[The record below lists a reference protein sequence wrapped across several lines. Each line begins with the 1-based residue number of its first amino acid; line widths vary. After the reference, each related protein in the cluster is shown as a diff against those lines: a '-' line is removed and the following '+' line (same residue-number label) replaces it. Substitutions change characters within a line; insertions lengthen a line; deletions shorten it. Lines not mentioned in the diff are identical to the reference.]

1 MPVTPTYPG
10 VYIEEISSG
19 IRTITG
25 VSTSVTAFID
35 YFQRGALDKTT
46 QITCKAT
53 QIFSLADF
61 EREYG
66 GLDALS
72 EASYAI
78 QQFYL
83 NGGGEAW
90 VVRAA
95 SGSVEAAKIAIR
107 STTSGAATLTLQAS
121 SPGKWGDALQVRVDS
136 TDNTQFDLTLS
147 EVNGQGTVLRQ
158 EAFRNLTMGTGN
170 NNVKTLLNDTGSGSK
185 LFTVADATGAAI
197 PLVNG
202 TLSDAFTPPAVT
214 TPPTPLIP
222 AVAAGRK
229 VTVRIDGIPGDASL
243 GSDAFFTLV
252 EVRDRLQAGIRAAR
266 PDKRTFSEAVVEIY
280 TLSPTS
286 AKLRIIAGPGN
297 PANQIVFTAA
307 AGDSNTVNDLK
318 LTGANVITN
327 VQAYKVVTGAIA
339 NTGQA
344 VGVSGDNGTVP
355 DKAALQAAILALK
368 DVSFNLLCIPR
379 TAEMEDTQAIAV
391 MSTALNYCE
400 QRRAFFLLDP
410 PKSLKTVQSIKDWLN
425 SNATLRSRNAALYFP
440 RVQVAD
446 PLNNFRLKSLSPSG
460 TLAGIYARTD
470 SERGVW
476 KAPAGIDT
484 TLRGVQVLDY
494 LLNDAENGTLNPLGI
509 NALRTFPIYGTISWG
524 ARTLRGADDLA
535 DEYKYI
541 PVRRLALYLE
551 ESLFRGLKW
560 VVFEPNDEPLW
571 AQIRLNIGAFMNNL
585 FRQGAF
591 QGKTPREAYFVKCDK
606 ESTTQNDINLGIVNV
621 IVGFA
626 PLKPAE
632 FVIIKLQQIAG
643 QIAV

>member
-1 MPVTPTYPG
+1 MPITPTYPG
-10 VYIEEISSG
+10 VYVERISSG
-19 IRTITG
+19 VRTITG

-35 YFQRGALDKTT
+35 YFKRGVMG
-46 QITCKAT
+46 KAT
-53 QIFSLADF
+53 QIFSPADF

-90 VVRAA
+90 VVRTA
-95 SGSVEAAKIAIR
+95 SGSFESAAIAIR
-107 STTSGAATLTLQAS
+107 STTSGAAALTLKAS
-121 SPGKWGDALQVRVDS
+121 SPGQWGDALRVRVDS
-136 TDNTQFDLTLS
+136 TNDTKFDLTLS
-147 EVNGQGTVLRQ
+147 DVSDDGTTILRQ
-158 EAFRNLTMGTGN
+158 EVFRNLTMSAGN
-170 NNVKTLLNDTGSGSK
+170 DNVATLLNDTGSGSK
-185 LFTVADATGAAI
+185 LVTVPVAPTVTTI

-202 TLSDAFTPPAVT
+202 TLSAAFTIPFTPIAAV
-214 TPPTPLIP
+214 
-222 AVAAGRK
+222 AGRK
-229 VTVRIDGIPGDASL
+229 VQVTINDIPSAVANLGDTNFSSL
-243 GSDAFFTLV
+243 E
-252 EVRDRLQAGIRAAR
+252 EVRDRLQAGIRSAR
-266 PDKRTFSEAVVEIY
+266 PDKRAFAEAVAEIY
-280 TLSPTS
+280 TVNPTT

-297 PANQIVFTAA
+297 PANKVVFAA
-307 AGDSNTVNDLK
+307 ATGDANTVTDLK
-318 LTGANVITN
+318 LAGANVTTN
-327 VQAYKVVTGAIA
+327 VQAYTPTGAIA

-344 VGVSGDNGTVP
+344 AGTPGDNGTVP
-355 DKAALQAAILALK
+355 NAAALQAAILALK

-379 TAEMEDTQAIAV
+379 TAERDTEMTDPDAIAV
-391 MSTALNYCE
+391 ISTALTYCE

-410 PKSLKTVQSIKDWLN
+410 PKSLNTVQGIKDWLN
-425 SNATLRSRNAALYFP
+425 ANATLRTRNAAIYFP
-440 RVQVAD
+440 RVKIAD
-446 PLNNFRLKSLSPSG
+446 PLNNFRLKSLAPSG
-460 TLAGIYARTD
+460 TVAGVYARTD

-476 KAPAGIDT
+476 KAPAGIDA
-484 TLRGVQVLDY
+484 TLRGVQALDY
-494 LLNDAENGTLNPLGI
+494 LLNDPENGTLNPLAI
-509 NALRTFPIYGTISWG
+509 NALRTFPVYGTVCWG

-541 PVRRLALYLE
+541 PVQRLALYLE

-571 AQIRLNIGAFMNNL
+571 AQIRLNVGAFMNNL

-591 QGKTPREAYFVKCDK
+591 QGRTPREAYFVKCDK
-606 ESTTQNDINLGIVNV
+606 ESTTQNDINLGIVNI

>member
-1 MPVTPTYPG
+1 MPTTPTYPG
-10 VYIEEISSG
+10 VYIEEVSSG
-19 IRTITG
+19 VRTITG
-25 VSTSVTAFID
+25 VATSVTAFIG
-35 YFQRGALDKTT
+35 YFKRGPMG
-46 QITCKAT
+46 KAT
-53 QIFSLADF
+53 QIFSPADF

-90 VVRAA
+90 VVRTA
-95 SGSVEAAKIAIR
+95 SGSNVAKIAIR
-107 STTSGAATLTLQAS
+107 SGNSGDAVLTLHAS
-121 SPGKWGDALQVRVDS
+121 SPGDWGNFLRVRIDGS
-136 TDNTQFDLTLS
+136 SISNTKFDLTLS
-147 EVNGQGTVLRQ
+147 ETSGDGTVLRQ
-158 EAFRNLTMGTGN
+158 ETFRNLVMGAGN
-170 NNVKTLLNDTGSGSK
+170 DGVKSVLNDPIGGSK
-185 LFTVADATGAAI
+185 LVSVPEKHLQTTANPAGIDNAAGAII
-197 PLVNG
+197 PLISG
-202 TLSDAFTPPAVT
+202 TLSDAFTVVPFTAIAA
-214 TPPTPLIP
+214 IP
-222 AVAAGRK
+222 SGRQVK
-229 VTVRIDGIPGDASL
+229 VTIGGITAIANL
-243 GSDAFFTLV
+243 GKEVFATLA

-266 PDKRTFSEAVVEIY
+266 PDKRTFAEAVVEIY
-280 TLSPTS
+280 TISATS
-286 AKLRIIAGPGN
+286 AKLRVLAGPGAPEN
-297 PANQIVFTAA
+297 IVEFLQEGTDTTGA
-307 AGDSNTVNDLK
+307 DLK
-318 LTGANVITN
+318 LLTNVIKN
-327 VQAYKVVTGAIA
+327 VQMYKPAAEIT

-344 VGVSGDNGTVP
+344 AGTSGVNGTIP
-355 DKAALQAAILALK
+355 DEAALQAAILALK

-379 TAEMEDTQAIAV
+379 TAEMDDTSAIAV
-391 MSTALNYCE
+391 ISTALNYCE

-410 PKSLKTVQSIKDWLN
+410 PKSLKTVQGIKDWLN
-425 SNATLRSRNAALYFP
+425 TNSTLRTRNAATYFP
-440 RVQVAD
+440 RVQIAD
-446 PLNNFRLKSLSPSG
+446 PLNNFRLKSVASSG
-460 TLAGIYARTD
+460 TLAGVYARTD

-494 LLNDAENGTLNPLGI
+494 LLNDPENGTLNPLAI
-509 NALRTFPIYGTISWG
+509 NALRSFPVYGTVSWG

-535 DEYKYI
+535 DEYKYV

-551 ESLFRGLKW
+551 ESLFRGMKW

-571 AQIRLNIGAFMNNL
+571 AQIRLNVGAFMNNL

-606 ESTTQNDINLGIVNV
+606 ESTTQNDINLGTVNV

-632 FVIIKLQQIAG
+632 FVIIKLQQISG